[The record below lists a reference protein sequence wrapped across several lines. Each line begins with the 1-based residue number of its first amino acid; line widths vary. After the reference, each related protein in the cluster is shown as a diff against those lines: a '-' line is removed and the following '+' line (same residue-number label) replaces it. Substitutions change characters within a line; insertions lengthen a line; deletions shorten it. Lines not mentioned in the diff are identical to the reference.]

1 MYDKILEIS
10 KKLNSKFF
18 FNYDISR
25 STWFRAG
32 GKTDAYCVV
41 SDENELE
48 IILNN
53 IENIPFLVIGCGSN
67 LLVRDG
73 GFKGLIIKLG
83 KSFNNLFIE
92 NNKIITGASIL
103 DVNLAKYAYLNS
115 IKNLEFFSGIP
126 GTLGG
131 AIKMNAGCFGS
142 ETKDVLFSATVMK
155 NNGKKII
162 IKNDELELSYRKS
175 NILDKDVII
184 RAAFNIEFGNKKDIG
199 EELKVIKNNRE
210 SSQPIKTKTSGSS
223 FKNPNGFYA
232 AKLIDLA
239 ECKGLKVG
247 GAVVSKKH
255 ANFLINTDNATAGQ
269 IEDLGKLIIEKVYN
283 KFEILLDW
291 EIKIVGNSN

>member
-1 MYDKILEIS
+1 MYEKILEIS
-10 KKLNSKFF
+10 KKLNSKFLF
-18 FNYDISR
+18 DYDISR
-25 STWFRAG
+25 LTWFRAG
-32 GKTDAYCVV
+32 GKTDIYCVI

-53 IENIPFLVIGCGSN
+53 IGNTPFLVIGNGSN
-67 LLVRDG
+67 LLIRDG

-92 NNKIITGASIL
+92 NDKIITGASIL
-103 DVNLAKYAYLNS
+103 DVNLAKFAYINS
-115 IKNLEFFSGIP
+115 IRNLEFFSGIP
-126 GTLGG
+126 GSLGG

-162 IKNDELELSYRKS
+162 IENDELELSYRKS
-175 NILDKDVII
+175 NILDNDIVVS
-184 RAAFNIEFGNKKDIG
+184 AAFNVEFGDKKEIE
-199 EELKVIKNNRE
+199 EELKIIKNNRE

-223 FKNPNGFYA
+223 FKNPTGSHA
-232 AKLIDLA
+232 AELIDLA
-239 ECKGLKVG
+239 GCKGLKIG
-247 GAVVSKKH
+247 DAVVSSKH

-283 KFEILLDW
+283 KFQIILDW
-291 EIKIVGNSN
+291 EIKIVGDEH